1 MANNTNTYGI
11 KAGIAW
17 SAIERF
23 ATQFI
28 QFLVSIVLARL
39 LTPTDFGVVAIVL
52 VFMTIFQTINESGFN
67 TALIHKL
74 NRTDVDFT
82 TALIT
87 NVIIGFVGYLILYL
101 IAPVIADFYN
111 IEGLTEIMRVLGLSL
126 IINSMGIVQ
135 NAQFTIRVDFKTQAK
150 ASVSAVIISGIIGVW
165 IAYSYKSIYA
175 IVFQNLIYAA
185 LNVTMLWILGNWHPK
200 LIFSMESFRDLFS
213 YGYKLILAR
222 LIGVVFD
229 DIYSL
234 AIGKLYAPSI
244 LAYYNRANSF
254 RQILSKNIV
263 NIIQRVSTPVLCKAQ
278 NSSEEM
284 RTILLKFI
292 TLSSFVVFPL
302 LAILMILG
310 EDIVY
315 VILGEKWLKTATMFY
330 FVCPIGVC
338 YLISTFNRNI
348 FNATGRTDWAL
359 KSEIIKKILF
369 VIVFIVTMKYNIKI
383 LLLGLV
389 FDSVFEMLY
398 DIYYAKKQ
406 IGIKYVDELKAIV
419 PILID
424 VVFMS
429 AIMLASSMIFV
440 NHYLSLI
447 LGLLAGLSVYIL
459 IGYILNIA
467 DFKIHI
473 RNIIS

>member
-1 MANNTNTYGI
+1 MANNKSTYGI
-11 KAGIAW
+11 KAGIVW

-74 NRTDVDFT
+74 NRTDIDFT

-87 NVIIGFVGYLILYL
+87 NVIIGIVGYFILYFSAPI
-101 IAPVIADFYN
+101 IARFYDVQ
-111 IEGLTEIMRVLGLSL
+111 GLTEIMRVLGLSL
-126 IINSMGIVQ
+126 IINSLGIIQ

-150 ASVSAVIISGIIGVW
+150 ASVSAAIISGIIGVW
-165 IAYSYKSIYA
+165 IAYHYKSIYA
-175 IVFQNLIYAA
+175 IVFQNLIYAIF
-185 LNVTMLWILGNWHPK
+185 NVIILWILGRWYPK
-200 LIFSMESFRDLFS
+200 LSFSKKSFRELFS

-222 LIGVVFD
+222 LISVVFD

-234 AIGKLYAPSI
+234 AIGKLYAPSV

-263 NIIQRVSTPVLCKAQ
+263 NIIQRVSNPVLCKAQ
-278 NSSEEM
+278 NSNDEM
-284 RTILLKFI
+284 RSLLLKFL
-292 TLSSFVVFPL
+292 TLSSFIVFPL
-302 LAILMILG
+302 LAILLILG
-310 EDIVY
+310 EEIVY
-315 VILGEKWLKTATMFY
+315 VVLGEKWLETATMFY
-330 FVCPIGVC
+330 FVCPIGFC

-359 KSEIIKKILF
+359 KSEFIKKILF
-369 VIVFIVTMKYNIKI
+369 VMVFILTMKYDIKI

-389 FDSVFEMLY
+389 FDSFIEMVY

-406 IGIKYVDELKAIV
+406 IGIKYFDELKAV
-419 PILID
+419 GPVLID

-429 AIMLASSMIFV
+429 VTMFGLSVIFT
-440 NHYLSLI
+440 NHYLNLTI
-447 LGLLAGLSVYIL
+447 GL
-459 IGYILNIA
+459 IGGGVVYLMIGYVLNIA
-467 DFKIHI
+467 DFKIHL
-473 RNIIS
+473 RRIIS